1 MKYAVFTNTIEGI
14 SKMRNSINFLV
25 ASIALFTLVSCGS
38 NEPKVIEESILDLDP
53 KVILLHQIDSLETEM
68 HKSEEINNT
77 IAAKALQ
84 AYFQYSKKYPSDSV
98 TPDFVFKS
106 AEILT
111 ALQQYPQ
118 AYSNYKTIAEKY
130 PTYKLVQESLFLE
143 ASILD
148 HYLNEDDKAKI
159 VYEDLI
165 KRYPESSY
173 AKDAKSSIENLGKSD
188 EDLIKEFKKKNGEK

>member
-1 MKYAVFTNTIEGI
+1 MKSIKLLVFPI
-14 SKMRNSINFLV
+14 V
-25 ASIALFTLVSCGS
+25 LFTMVSCGS
-38 NEPKVIEESILDLDP
+38 DEPKVVEETVIAVDP
-53 KVILLHQIDSLETEM
+53 KELLLKQIDSLETEM
-68 HKSEEINNT
+68 HKSQAMNET
-77 IAAKALQ
+77 VASKALQ
-84 AYFQYSKKYPSDSV
+84 AYFQYSKKFPADSV
-98 TPDFVFKS
+98 TPDYIFKS

-148 HYLNEDDKAKI
+148 NYLNEDDKAKL
-159 VYEDLI
+159 VYEDII

-173 AKDAKSSIENLGKSD
+173 ANDAKAAIMNLGKSD
-188 EDLIKEFKKKNGEK
+188 ADLIKEFKKKNGEK

>member
-1 MKYAVFTNTIEGI
+1 MSRIKYFVFSI
-14 SKMRNSINFLV
+14 SLIVL
-25 ASIALFTLVSCGS
+25 ASCGS
-38 NEPKVIEESILDLDP
+38 DEPKAVEYILTPDP
-53 KVILLHQIDSLETEM
+53 KVMLLGKIDSIETVM
-68 HKSEEINNT
+68 HRSQQLDE
-77 IAAKALQ
+77 AVAGQALQ

-98 TPDFVFKS
+98 TPDYIFKS

-148 HYLNEDDKAKI
+148 NFLNEDDKAKI

-165 KRYPESSY
+165 KRFPESSY
-173 AKDAKSSIENLGKSD
+173 ANDAKAAIANLGKSD
-188 EDLIKEFKKKNGEK
+188 ADLIKEFKKKNGEK